1 MPALPTL
8 PELPSLHSRPRP
20 PMFSELLPGNLR
32 QRIGERLDAVRIPAF
47 TVPKPLAKLVARLPQ
62 QPPTQALILALNLA
76 LDRILPRDTL
86 APLTGRH
93 LQMRVLDAGLTL
105 DFSLD
110 EKGFRRF
117 EPLRDTRASP
127 TDGGPTRPT
136 KPDLVISATT
146 RDFIALALREED
158 PDTLFFSRR
167 LRMEGDTDLGLLV
180 KNTLDAV
187 DWDALKAKLTGR
199 GR

>member
-1 MPALPTL
+1 MPALP
-8 PELPSLHSRPRP
+8 PLPSLPRP
-20 PMFSELLPGNLR
+20 PMLAEFLPGSVR
-32 QRIGERLDAVRIPAF
+32 QRMTEQLSGLRIPAF
-47 TVPKPLAKLVARLPQ
+47 TVPKPVAKLVSRLPQ
-62 QPPTQALILALNLA
+62 QPPTRLLTLALNLA
-76 LDRILPRDTL
+76 LDRVLPRDTL
-86 APLTGRH
+86 APLSGRH

-110 EKGFRRF
+110 EKGFHRF
-117 EPLRDTRASP
+117 APDQP
-127 TDGGPTRPT
+127 Q

-187 DWDALKAKLTGR
+187 DWDALKTRLSGR
-199 GR
+199 RS

>member
-1 MPALPTL
+1 MPALP
-8 PELPSLHSRPRP
+8 PLPSLPRP
-20 PMFSELLPGNLR
+20 PMLSELLPGSVRQHLTDRLSTLR
-32 QRIGERLDAVRIPAF
+32 VPDF
-47 TVPKPLAKLVARLPQ
+47 TVPKPVAKLVSRLPQ
-62 QPPTQALILALNLA
+62 QAPTRVLTLALNLA

-117 EPLRDTRASP
+117 VAPRTAP
-127 TDGGPTRPT
+127 AQAT

-187 DWDALKAKLTGR
+187 DWDALKTRLSGR
-199 GR
+199 GT